1 MDVCF
6 VSKEIC
12 KVLKSDMCYWF
23 RVSPLLYFLASVAQV
38 KSTKT

>member
-12 KVLKSDMCYWF
+12 KALSDMCYWF

-38 KSTKT
+38 ISTKT